1 MKLNEKYEVSPFGNA
16 FDSLFSLLTRGG
28 PFTNEIHPSETIG
41 STHYGPVR
49 YKDEGT
55 QTRIEFLLPGW
66 KKSDLSLSLEGNQLK
81 LSGKKTKGKEA
92 DGLFQANDLT
102 KGRNSENRQGGQTI
116 KDRNRLADQKRL
128 LRIIQARMETGA
140 RSRGRTG
147 TT

>member
-92 DGLFQANDLT
+92 DGLFQANDLNLEVSLPEHLLT
-102 KGRNSENRQGGQTI
+102 EKASAKLEEGVLKVIIPSVKQVAPKSI
-116 KDRNRLADQKRL
+116 K
-128 LRIIQARMETGA
+128 IG
-140 RSRGRTG
+140 
-147 TT
+147 

>member
-55 QTRIEFLLPGW
+55 QTRIEFLLPGGKNQTYLYPLRVTNLNCRA
-66 KKSDLSLSLEGNQLK
+66 KKPRVRKRMVYS
-81 LSGKKTKGKEA
+81 
-92 DGLFQANDLT
+92 
-102 KGRNSENRQGGQTI
+102 RQ
-116 KDRNRLADQKRL
+116 
-128 LRIIQARMETGA
+128 
-140 RSRGRTG
+140 